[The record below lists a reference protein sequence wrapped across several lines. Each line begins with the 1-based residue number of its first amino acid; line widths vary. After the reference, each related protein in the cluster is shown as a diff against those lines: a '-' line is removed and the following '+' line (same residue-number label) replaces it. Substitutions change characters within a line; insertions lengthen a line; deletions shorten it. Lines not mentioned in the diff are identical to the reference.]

1 MENNFIELKNLDR
14 AEKLLS
20 GIPNGV
26 QRALT
31 ASINKSL
38 ITLRKEL
45 KKKVSADYKVRATI
59 VDNTMSIKK
68 ATWSSLAGTISS
80 KGRPLNL
87 VKFFSSINQKN
98 IYVKIKKSGGR
109 KIVTGSPKKIGR
121 AFMATMD
128 NEHRGIFQKVNK
140 KVKKVVKRKNGPK
153 VIKVHKI
160 VELRTVSISQML
172 GNENIMQYYF
182 QNEEVEK
189 MVEKNLEKEI
199 DRILK
204 GYL

>member
-1 MENNFIELKNLDR
+1 MENNFIELKNLDK
-14 AEKLLS
+14 AKKLLS

-45 KKKVSADYKVRATI
+45 KKKVSADYKVRATT
-59 VDNTMSIKK
+59 VDDTMSTKK

-98 IYVKIKKSGGR
+98 ISVKIKKSGGR
-109 KIVTGSPKKIGR
+109 KIVTGSPQKIGR

-128 NEHRGIFQKVNK
+128 NEHRGIFQKVNEE
-140 KVKKVVKRKNGPK
+140 VKKVVKRKNGPK

-182 QNEEVEK
+182 QNEEIEKLVE
-189 MVEKNLEKEI
+189 ENLEKEI